1 MEIQTSSVIV
11 YSSSQVILRIVS
23 DMARSMEFQS
33 VVSVE
38 QVDQITS
45 NCNLIIAELND
56 DLYDKLHK
64 VYKDKPDMA
73 FVILLHQTQQGVVE
87 EATIKLKFELKGN
100 TRVNTMVFPFSR
112 WDLQAKVECL

>member
-11 YSSSQVILRIVS
+11 YSSSQVILGIVS
-23 DMARSMEFQS
+23 DMTRSMEFQS

-64 VYKDKPDMA
+64 VYQDNPDMA
-73 FVILLHQTQQGVVE
+73 FVILLHQTQQQA
-87 EATIKLKFELKGN
+87 ATIKLKFELEGN
-100 TRVNTMVFPFSR
+100 TRVNTIIFPFSR
-112 WDLQAKVECL
+112 WDLQAKVERL